1 MTDLRKKKK
10 QFKFRYMEN
19 YTTNRMKDSINNGGK
34 PLDEVLQAKNTD
46 GKWVTWICRMGRTI
60 FVVGNTDNLNIWL
73 YRTRKDLS
81 AELIID
87 FANQL
92 NAWAAGY
99 GWSISLSSIV
109 DPEDW
114 QEIAHVSDAGE
125 DPRYK

>member
-1 MTDLRKKKK
+1 
-10 QFKFRYMEN
+10 MEN
-19 YTTNRMKDSINNGGK
+19 YTTNLMRDSINNGGK

-81 AELIID
+81 AESIID
-87 FANQL
+87 FASQL
-92 NAWAAGY
+92 NAWANGY